1 MTPEKKNKKLNGWM
15 AVAACELTSAQNEH
29 LGVHIDNEIEDGEN
43 FLRMIIKPHQPLAQE
58 IIEWFADSLQHTI
71 AGTRQQYRV
80 MACGNMNN
88 FSQGNQVLMEQ
99 WSYRRHIFIP
109 LQHNGQF
116 VGICVSPQSRTIT
129 YYDPSRQW
137 GKMLVT
143 KDAKGKIS
151 QLLSEGWA
159 HEKGLEE
166 LTVDERNRL
175 IPFCQELVRI
185 EVKKFPESLSEEFDM
200 TTEVPDPPCTWRFEV
215 INQFVRQQSDA
226 DSGLFVCLFFEMLVR
241 RSRISLPKQQEG
253 DITMYRK
260 WVAYSVAHAR
270 QVQQNRL
277 TIAGNT
283 L

>member
-1 MTPEKKNKKLNGWM
+1 
-15 AVAACELTSAQNEH
+15 
-29 LGVHIDNEIEDGEN
+29 
-43 FLRMIIKPHQPLAQE
+43 
-58 IIEWFADSLQHTI
+58 
-71 AGTRQQYRV
+71 
-80 MACGNMNN
+80 
-88 FSQGNQVLMEQ
+88 
-99 WSYRRHIFIP
+99 
-109 LQHNGQF
+109 
-116 VGICVSPQSRTIT
+116 
-129 YYDPSRQW
+129 
-137 GKMLVT
+137 MLVT

-185 EVKKFPESLSEEFDM
+185 EVKKFRESLSEEFDE

-253 DITMYRK
+253 DITMYQK
-260 WVAYSVAHAR
+260 WVAYSVAYAR